1 MSTFTKTFSVAIAA
15 ALIGLAG
22 CTPPAEN
29 SAGAGNTPDANAP
42 GANTPEPAGPALTG
56 KIPIVIETSMGTIEA
71 ELDADKAPITVKN
84 FVDYANKGF
93 YDGTVF
99 HRVISDFMIQG
110 GGFTEELKEKP
121 NADPIQNEASNGV
134 SNTRGTL
141 AMARTPDPN
150 SATSQFFINVVDNGY
165 RLDPSAEVGAG
176 YAVFGK
182 VTKGMDVV
190 DKIKA
195 VKTTSKPLTQLTPT
209 GEEIQMDSPDVPEEA
224 VIIKS
229 IKVLEAKDGK
239 AESGDPVDAPTDS
252 SGGANAPAA
261 GDTKANAPASGPQA
275 H

>member
-1 MSTFTKTFSVAIAA
+1 MTTLTKTLSLALAMGLFS
-15 ALIGLAG
+15 LAG

-29 SAGAGNTPDANAP
+29 AAAPVNAPEANAP
-42 GANTPEPAGPALTG
+42 AADTPEPSGPALTG

-110 GGFTEELKEKP
+110 GGFTEDLKEKP
-121 NADPIQNEASNGV
+121 NSDPIQNEASNGV
-134 SNTRGTL
+134 SNARGTL

-150 SATSQFFINVVDNGY
+150 SATSQFFINVVDNAY
-165 RLDPSAEVGAG
+165 RLDPSPEVGAG

-190 DKIKA
+190 DKIKG
-195 VKTTSKPLTQLTPT
+195 VKTTSKPLTQVGPGGQEMTM
-209 GEEIQMDSPDVPEEA
+209 EASDVPEEA

-239 AESGDPVDAPTDS
+239 AESGDPVDAP
-252 SGGANAPAA
+252 SGNAPANTPAA
-261 GDTKANAPASGPQA
+261 GGQG